1 MRWSVENSARRLRR
15 PIRIALVLAVLGL
28 VGFAVLRWVEQEEV
42 RVETASRQPIDE
54 RVRVEVLNG
63 GGRAG
68 MARAAT
74 DELRQAGFDVV
85 DMGNAASFDRDTS
98 VVLDRVGRM
107 DLARGVAESLG
118 IHSVQAQLD
127 SGRFVEATVVLGADW
142 KPRDERI
149 SSGVEGDAVPWWDL
163 RRFWN

>member
-1 MRWSVENSARRLRR
+1 M
-15 PIRIALVLAVLGL
+15 GL
-28 VGFAVLRWVEQEEV
+28 VAFSVLRWIESEEV
-42 RVETASRQPIDE
+42 RVESASRPPTDE

-74 DELRQAGFDVV
+74 DELRDAGFDVV

-98 VVLDRVGRM
+98 VVLDRIGRM
-107 DLARGVAESLG
+107 DLARGVADALG
-118 IHSVQAQLD
+118 IHSVEAQPD
-127 SGRFVEATVVLGADW
+127 SGLYVEATVILGADW

-149 SSGVEGDAVPWWDL
+149 SSGLEGSAVPWWDL
-163 RRFWN
+163 RRFWR